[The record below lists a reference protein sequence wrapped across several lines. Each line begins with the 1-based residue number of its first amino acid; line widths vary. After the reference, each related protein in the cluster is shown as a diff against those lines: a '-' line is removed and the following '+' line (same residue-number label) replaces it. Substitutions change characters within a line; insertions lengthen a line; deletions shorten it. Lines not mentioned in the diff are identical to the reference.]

1 MYVRISQ
8 IVVSTN
14 KLQLYEKV
22 CKCTGTGDR
31 FIIIL
36 WFMSHLNV
44 VSY

>member
-1 MYVRISQ
+1 MYFRISQ

-22 CKCTGTGDR
+22 CKCTGSGDR
-31 FIIIL
+31 LIIIL
-36 WFMSHLNV
+36 WFISRLNV